1 MKLDVTFSE
10 STTEIPAQFSGLHIV
25 SNGLPPDE
33 VDKRVAD
40 ARAEGFEMGRQAAYD
55 WFWDTY
61 QENGNRK
68 DYDRAFAGIGW
79 HEETF
84 RPKYLI
90 RPTIGDGYMLF
101 AASNIPEITEQTA
114 DLSQLTR
121 LDYTF
126 YNTHGIK
133 RVEIRV
139 PRLTRLDS
147 TFLNNYSLETLCMF
161 ELPET
166 CLINGG
172 FQYCTNLK
180 HLRITGVIGGQM
192 LNLSWSPLTTDSMK
206 SVILCL
212 KNHSGTEKAYTCTV
226 QFSPACWAALEEE
239 GDTAPGGISW
249 RRYVTEILCWNT

>member
-10 STTEIPAQFSGLHIV
+10 SSACLPARFENLQV
-25 SNGLPPDE
+25 VTNGVPADE

-40 ARAEGFEMGRQAAYD
+40 AEAKGMEAGRQAAYD

-61 QENGNRK
+61 QEMGNRK

-90 RPTIGDGYMLF
+90 RPVASDGYMMF
-101 AASNIPEITEQTA
+101 ASSRISHITEQIA

-126 YNTHGIK
+126 YNTSGIK
-133 RVEIRV
+133 TVEIRV
-139 PRLTRLDS
+139 PRLARLDN
-147 TFLNNYSLETLCMF
+147 TFSNNYSLETLYIYD
-161 ELPET
+161 LPET
-166 CLINGG
+166 CQITGG
-172 FQYCTNLK
+172 FQYCDSLK
-180 HLRITGVIGGQM
+180 HLRITGVIGGQI

-212 KNHSGTEKAYTCTV
+212 KNYAGTEKAHTCTV
-226 QFSPACWAALEEE
+226 QFSPACWAALDGE

-249 RRYVTEILCWNT
+249 RRYVTETLCWNI